1 MARFQFGVQIL
12 GEATRKLSAEAKSSE
27 PKIPWKEIAGFRN
40 RAAHEYFNI
49 RLSIVWDTVE
59 DDIPVLLD
67 ALHRMKQ
74 RDLGYEAHGQ
84 PPGTDDGGA
93 DRWPGGHGQPAPA
106 RHRRSMGPPH
116 AGPVADPV
124 PHR

>member
-1 MARFQFGVQIL
+1 MSPGAESDRVLIEHMLEQIQNIQEDAQNGRDKFFESHTLQRAAIYSLQIL

-27 PKIPWKEIAGFRN
+27 PKIPWKEIAGFRD

-74 RDLGYEAHGQ
+74 RDLGYEAL
-84 PPGTDDGGA
+84 
-93 DRWPGGHGQPAPA
+93 GH
-106 RHRRSMGPPH
+106 
-116 AGPVADPV
+116 
-124 PHR
+124 

>member
-1 MARFQFGVQIL
+1 MNSSAESDRVLIEHMLESAHYIQEAKQAGRDEFFNNRTLQLAVTYSLQIL

-74 RDLGYEAHGQ
+74 RVVGYDAHG
-84 PPGTDDGGA
+84 
-93 DRWPGGHGQPAPA
+93 H
-106 RHRRSMGPPH
+106 
-116 AGPVADPV
+116 
-124 PHR
+124 